1 MPDRRHPPSM
11 PFDVEDNLFLLAGP
25 VKLHPRVQ
33 RAMATPA
40 IGHRGPEFTEIN
52 RELAERTRELFGH
65 DGPVAILSG
74 SGTAGMEAAVAG
86 MVGPDDH
93 VVSVVNGKFGDRM
106 RQLAERYAGD
116 VTVVEADWGRVP
128 DLDEVEAALADGG
141 TAVTLTHN
149 ETSTGVTNPA
159 AAIGDLADDHD
170 ATYIVDGVTSVGGIE
185 VDVDG
190 WGIDA
195 CITGSQK
202 CIAGPA
208 GLAFVAVAE
217 DAVDALRD
225 DVPYYTDLKRNVE
238 RWRDDQTPFTP
249 AIPVHQGCLEA
260 LRILGEE
267 TLQGRLDR
275 TRRCAEMTRA
285 GVQAIGLELF
295 AQEGHRSDTVTAV
308 ELPDGVD
315 GDAFRGTLRE
325 MGVVV
330 AGGQRHLSGGIFR
343 VGHMG
348 LVQPREIVA
357 ALACVEAALERLG
370 VDVKPGAAVAAAE
383 EHL

>member
-1 MPDRRHPPSM
+1 M

-40 IGHRGPEFTEIN
+40 IGHRGPEFTEVN
-52 RELAERTRELFGH
+52 RELAERTRTLFDH

-86 MVGPDDH
+86 LTGPDDR

-106 RQLAERYAGD
+106 RQLADRYAGG
-116 VTVVEADWGRVP
+116 VTVVEADWGDVP
-128 DLDEVEAALADGG
+128 DLDAVDAALADGG

-159 AAIGDLADDHD
+159 EAIGDLAEDHA

-185 VDVDG
+185 VDIEG

-202 CIAGPA
+202 CMAGPA

-217 DAVDALRD
+217 DALDDLRD
-225 DVPYYTDLKRNVE
+225 EVPYYTDLKRNVE
-238 RWRDDQTPFTP
+238 RWQDHQTPFTP
-249 AIPVHQGCLEA
+249 AIPVHLGCLEA
-260 LRILGEE
+260 LRILDEE

-275 TRRCAEMTRA
+275 TQRCAEMTRA
-285 GVQAIGLELF
+285 GLQALGLELF
-295 AQEGHRSDTVTAV
+295 AEEGHRSDTVTAARY
-308 ELPDGVD
+308 PDGVD
-315 GDAFRGTLRE
+315 DEAFRGALRE
-325 MGVVV
+325 MGAIV
-330 AGGQRHLSGGIFR
+330 AGGQRHLSGEIFR

-348 LVQPREIVA
+348 LVQPREIVQ
-357 ALACVEAALERLG
+357 ALGLIETALGRLG
-370 VDVKPGAAVAAAE
+370 VDVKPGAAVAAAQ

>member
-1 MPDRRHPPSM
+1 MPL
-11 PFDVEDNLFLLAGP
+11 DVEDNLFLLAGP
-25 VKLHPRVQ
+25 VKIHPRVQ

-52 RELAERTRELFGH
+52 RELADRTRSLFDH
-65 DGPVAILSG
+65 DGPVAVLSG

-86 MVGPDDH
+86 LVGPDDH

-106 RQLAERYAGD
+106 RELADRYAGQ
-116 VTVVEADWGRVP
+116 VTVVEADWGDVP
-128 DLDEVEAALADGG
+128 DLDAIDETLADGG
-141 TAVTLTHN
+141 TALTLTHN

-159 AAIGDLADDHD
+159 EAIGDLVDDRD

-202 CIAGPA
+202 CLAGPA

-217 DAVDALRD
+217 DAVDDLRD
-225 DVPYYTDLKRNVE
+225 DVPYYTDLARNVE
-238 RWRDDQTPFTP
+238 RWEGHQTPFTP
-249 AIPVHQGCLEA
+249 AIPLHQACLEA
-260 LRILGEE
+260 LRILDEE
-267 TLQGRLDR
+267 TLQGRIDR

-285 GVQAIGLELF
+285 GVRALGLELF
-295 AQEGHRSDTVTAV
+295 AREGHRSDTVTAV
-308 ELPDGVD
+308 RYPDGVD
-315 GDAFRGTLRE
+315 DEGFRGTLRE
-325 MGVVV
+325 MGAVV
-330 AGGQRHLSGGIFR
+330 AGGQRHLSGKIFR

-348 LVQPREIVA
+348 LIQPREI
-357 ALACVEAALERLG
+357 LEGLGLIEATLDRLG
-370 VDVKPGAAVAAAE
+370 ADVKPGAAVAAAE
-383 EHL
+383 DHL